1 MLEARITIKQ
11 CSSNKLKHRGN
22 GVIKLINNLNKC
34 KKEREKEQRRQI
46 ENGNKNG
53 KFKPKYASNHIKCK
67 SNKYPN

>member
-34 KKEREKEQRRQI
+34 KKERAKEKGTEETNR
-46 ENGNKNG
+46 KW
-53 KFKPKYASNHIKCK
+53 K
-67 SNKYPN
+67 